1 MANCVQCGRELPS
14 ISFGELKNRC
24 PACKFQEQQQQAMQ
38 PEAQVQSPPSLM
50 EQARAFPVTSA
61 ILAINVAVYLAC
73 VAGSYLSHQG
83 NAMDFTTEFVLRWGA
98 NYGPL
103 SLDGQWWR
111 LFTCMWLHG
120 GLIHVGANMYCFWQI
135 GRIAERI
142 FGRGR
147 YLAIYLITGIG
158 SSLASLSWH
167 PTTVSVGASGAI
179 FGVAGALFVPFF
191 HKRLRLPEP
200 VMKSMMRNI
209 AFFIVINLIIGAS
222 IPFIDNSAHVGGL
235 LVGLIL
241 GEVFVRLA
249 GAEADRESALWKV
262 VAASVIL
269 MAAGFVAI
277 RHYRMPVVLA
287 AASLNALEN
296 GNQQEALEKAQRA
309 VALRPSDALSHV
321 ALGEVYL
328 QQSKFPEA
336 VKEYERAHQL
346 EPSDAEIDGRLG
358 HAYARVADWKDAEP
372 LLRTAVKDDDK
383 NPGPM
388 IDLGVALAAT
398 NRADEGLQW
407 VRKALQID
415 PTSAR
420 GQFVLGTMLAGQ
432 GNYREAIQPLTEAV
446 RLDPQ
451 NAEYKKTLEVVER
464 AAGGAGSQ

>member
-14 ISFGELKNRC
+14 ITVGELKNRC
-24 PACKFQEQQQQAMQ
+24 PACRFEQQQQQATEPQ
-38 PEAQVQSPPSLM
+38 IQRKPTLM

-61 ILAINVAVYLAC
+61 IVAICLAVYVAC
-73 VAGSYLSHQG
+73 VVGSYLSHQG

-135 GRIAERI
+135 GRMAERI

-167 PTTVSVGASGAI
+167 PSTVSVGASGAI

-200 VMKSMMRNI
+200 VMKSMLRNI
-209 AFFIVINLIIGAS
+209 GFFIVINLIIGAS

-249 GAEADRESALWKV
+249 GSEADHESALWKV
-262 VAASVIL
+262 VAASVIV

-287 AASLNALEN
+287 AASLDALEN
-296 GNQQEALEKAQRA
+296 GNQQEALQKAQQA
-309 VALRPSDALSHV
+309 VALRPNDAISHV

-328 QQSKFPEA
+328 QQNKYADA
-336 VKEYERAHQL
+336 VKQYEQAHRIA
-346 EPSDAEIDGRLG
+346 PDDATISGRLG
-358 HAYARVADWKDAEP
+358 YAYARVSDWKDAEP
-372 LLRTAVKDDDK
+372 LLRAALAKEDPK
-383 NPGPM
+383 NPDTM
-388 IDLGVALAAT
+388 TALAVTLAST
-398 NRADEGLQW
+398 DRVDEGLTW
-407 VRKALQID
+407 IRKALEDD
-415 PTSAR
+415 PNSAR
-420 GQFVLGTMLAGQ
+420 EHFVLGTMLAQKGK
-432 GNYREAIQPLTEAV
+432 YRDAIQPLSEAV
-446 RLDPQ
+446 KLDPD
-451 NAEYKKTLEVVER
+451 NPEYKKALAAAQQ
-464 AAGGAGSQ
+464 AAGSASAR